1 MEVIN
6 QPHRHVAATLVLVLA
21 ASPLVAHHGWSDVD
35 QTKVINLTGTVKRL
49 GFENP
54 HVFIELE
61 VPDRIWRVQLVSPG
75 TLQQR
80 GVTRDMLKPGTTLT
94 LAGFPHKRERNEM
107 RAEKITGGEKTVSMR
122 RVP

>member
-1 MEVIN
+1 VIN
-6 QPHRHVAATLVLVLA
+6 F
-21 ASPLVAHHGWSDVD
+21 
-35 QTKVINLTGTVKRL
+35 TGTVKRL

-61 VPDRIWRVQLVSPG
+61 VPDRIWRIQLVSPRM
-75 TLQQR
+75 LQQR

-94 LAGFPHKRERNEM
+94 LAGFPHKREPNEM
-107 RAEKITGGEKTVSMR
+107 RAEKITVGEKTVSMR

>member
-61 VPDRIWRVQLVSPG
+61 VPTGFDVSNSS
-75 TLQQR
+75 R
-80 GVTRDMLKPGTTLT
+80 RARCSSGV
-94 LAGFPHKRERNEM
+94 
-107 RAEKITGGEKTVSMR
+107 
-122 RVP
+122 